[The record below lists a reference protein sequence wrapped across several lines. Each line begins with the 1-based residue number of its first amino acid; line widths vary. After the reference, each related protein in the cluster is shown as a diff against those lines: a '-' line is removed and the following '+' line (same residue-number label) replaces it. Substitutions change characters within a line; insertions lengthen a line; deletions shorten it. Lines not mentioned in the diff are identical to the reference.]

1 MAAEMDLFKTP
12 TEPSFFVGQVQSE
25 IFTSPDSFYKVL
37 IVSVE
42 EANFDWDAPE
52 ITVTGSFGDLSDDQT
67 YRFEGQL
74 VDHPR
79 YGRQFQAQSYHV
91 NRPTSR
97 EGLIDFLSGKQFS
110 GVGKKTAEKIVDTLG
125 TDAIAKIN
133 QDPHVLDTI
142 TLRHGVKQSIIENL
156 QASQGMDEIIIGLN
170 DLGFGSNL
178 SSAIFDKYGDET
190 LHVIRENPYKLV
202 QDIDGISFKRADQVA
217 DHLGI
222 TPDDPRRITAAIFQS
237 LDDLTM
243 ETGDTYTTTRPL
255 LQQTAQLLNDG
266 GQRQITIQTI
276 SDQIVSLEKKDA
288 INYEDQRIYPA
299 ALYKA
304 EWQIAD
310 HLHRLMNVQEDHLNQ
325 ETVDETVR
333 KVSVQTGIKYDPVQE
348 KAIKTALNNKVML
361 LTGGPGTGKTTI
373 IKGIVAAYARLHE
386 ISLDLDEYKDNAFP
400 VLLAAPTGRAA
411 KRMSEATDLPA
422 STIHRMLGLNGR
434 EVPTDMNARDIKGSL
449 LIIDEMSMV
458 DTLLFKT
465 LVQAIPTSMHVV
477 LVGDKDQLPS
487 VSPGQVFHDLLS
499 FPEIPRVEL
508 TNIHRQSADST
519 IIPLA
524 HAIKEGHLPPDLTNK
539 LPDRSFIKCHAAQ
552 VPSIIRQIIELS
564 AKRGYTATDVQILAP
579 MYRGQAGV
587 DNLNQLAQQTYNP
600 PTKDKQEVEFRGQVF
615 RVGDKVLQLV
625 NSPENNVFNGDIGQ
639 ITAVET
645 GKKKGG
651 KRTDTITIDFDGNEV
666 NYGRQEWTQIRLAYC
681 ISIHKAQGSQ
691 FRMVLLPLV
700 RQFSRMLQRNLVYTA
715 VTRAA
720 EKLVLIGEPA
730 AMVMATQHTGENRQT
745 SLLQRLTTV
754 WQRHDQLKSPLERPS
769 EQPAATSTAA
779 DATSAAPVSAVP
791 SSTAPQVDESDTSAA
806 QPSAP
811 AGPTVL
817 TAAMIDAH
825 EVDPLIGMAGITPY
839 DC

>member
-42 EANFDWDAPE
+42 EANFDWNETE
-52 ITVTGSFGDLSDDQT
+52 ITVTGSFGDLSDDRT

-79 YGRQFQAQSYHV
+79 YGRQFQAQSYHI
-91 NRPTSR
+91 NQPTSR
-97 EGLIDFLSGKQFS
+97 DGLIDFLSGKQFS

-133 QDPHVLDTI
+133 RDPHVLDSI

-156 QASQGMDEIIIGLN
+156 QASQGMDQIIIGLN

-178 SSAIFDKYGDET
+178 SSTIFDKYGDET
-190 LHVIRENPYKLV
+190 LHVIRENPYKLA
-202 QDIDGISFKRADQVA
+202 QDIDGIGFKRADQVA
-217 DHLGI
+217 NQMKI
-222 TPDDPRRITAAIFQS
+222 APDDPRRITAAIFQS

-243 ETGDTYTTTRPL
+243 ATGDTYTSSQPL
-255 LQQTAQLLNDG
+255 LSQTARLLNESG
-266 GQRQITIQTI
+266 AGQVGVNAI
-276 SDQIVSLEKKDA
+276 SDQIVALEKKDA

-299 ALYKA
+299 SLYKA

-310 HLHRLMNVQEDHLNQ
+310 HLHRLMNAPEEELDQKMVDQ
-325 ETVDETVR
+325 TVD

-348 KAIKTALNNKVML
+348 RAIKMALKHKVML

-373 IKGIVAAYARLHE
+373 IKGIVAAYARLHQ

-434 EVPTDMNARDIKGSL
+434 ELPTDMNARDIKGAL

-465 LVQAIPTSMHVV
+465 LVQAIPTAMHVV

-508 TNIHRQSADST
+508 TNIHRQAADST

-524 HAIKEGHLPPDLTNK
+524 HAIKEGHLPAGLTNR
-539 LPDRSFIKCHAAQ
+539 LPDRSFIKCHAPQ
-552 VPSIIRQIIELS
+552 VPSIINQIITLS
-564 AKRGYTATDVQILAP
+564 AKRGYTAADVQILAP

-587 DNLNQLAQQTYNP
+587 DNLNQLAQQSYNP
-600 PTKDKQEVEFRGQVF
+600 PAKGKQEVAFRGQIF

-645 GKKKGG
+645 GAKKGG

-691 FRMVLLPLV
+691 FKMVLLPLV

-730 AMVMATQHTGENRQT
+730 ALVTATQHTGENRQT
-745 SLLQRLTTV
+745 SLPQRLVTV
-754 WQRHDQLKSPLERPS
+754 WQRHDQLKSPLDKPIARPQHAAS
-769 EQPAATSTAA
+769 QVVPQIKSTDVLEPVAQSPAPDQPAI
-779 DATSAAPVSAVP
+779 
-791 SSTAPQVDESDTSAA
+791 
-806 QPSAP
+806 
-811 AGPTVL
+811 L
-817 TAAMIDAH
+817 TAAMIEDQQI
-825 EVDPLIGMAGITPY
+825 DPMIGMAGLTP
-839 DC
+839 DNC